1 MKRIKKQ
8 GDTIVKIMVYSF
20 NEEDERAFFDELC
33 SEAGVEYVTCPDYP
47 SLDNAHLAQGCE
59 AIRIQ
64 VCDMNRKLIR
74 ALHAQGVRYI
84 CTRSI
89 GTDHIDMNA
98 VRELGMRA
106 SHAVYSPESV
116 ANYAIMLMLM
126 CCRKLPYVLDRA
138 KLQDFSLQGKRGREL
153 SKMTV
158 GVIGLGR
165 IGRTVLR
172 HLSGFGCRLMGYD
185 VFVTDEAK
193 MLCEV
198 TDLDAIYRE
207 CDVITLH
214 CPATADNHHMI
225 NAEAIAKMKPGVM
238 IINTARGNLVD
249 SEALISALEDGKIG
263 AVAVDVLENEYGL
276 YYMNRMGDAIANRE
290 LALLSSFPN
299 VIVSPHT
306 AFYTDVSIRD
316 MAQCTVEAACAFAR
330 GEETPF
336 EVK

>member
-1 MKRIKKQ
+1 M
-8 GDTIVKIMVYSF
+8 KIMVYSF
-20 NEEDERAFFDELC
+20 NEADERAYFDDLC
-33 SEAGVEYVTCPDYP
+33 AKAGVEYITCADYP
-47 SLDNAHLAQGCE
+47 SVENAHLARGCE

-64 VCDMNRKLIR
+64 VCDMNRELIR
-74 ALHAQGVRYI
+74 ALYDEGVRYI

-89 GTDHIDMNA
+89 GTEHIDMNA

-138 KLQDFSLQGKRGREL
+138 RLQDFSLRGKRGREL
-153 SKMTV
+153 SSMTV
-158 GVIGLGR
+158 GVVGLGR
-165 IGRTVLR
+165 IGRTVAK
-172 HLSGFGCRLMGYD
+172 HLSGFGCRLLGYD
-185 VFVTDEAK
+185 VYPSEAAQK
-193 MLCEV
+193 LCEV
-198 TDLDAIYRE
+198 TDLDTIYRE

-225 NAEAIAKMKPGVM
+225 DASAIARMKQDV
-238 IINTARGNLVD
+238 ILINTARGNLID
-249 SEALISALEDGKIG
+249 SDALIDTLEQGKIG
-263 AVAVDVLENEYGL
+263 AAALDVLENEYGL
-276 YYMNRMGDAIANRE
+276 YYLDRMGEPLANRE
-290 LALLSSFPN
+290 LAILSSFPN

-316 MAQCTVEAACAFAR
+316 MAVCTIEAACAFSR
-330 GEETPF
+330 GEDTVY

>member
-1 MKRIKKQ
+1 M
-8 GDTIVKIMVYSF
+8 KIMVYSF
-20 NEEDERAFFDELC
+20 NEADERAFFDELC
-33 SEAGVEYVTCPDYP
+33 GAAGVEYDTCPDYP
-47 SLDNAHLAQGCE
+47 SIENAHLAKGCE

-64 VCDMNRKLIR
+64 VCDMNRELIET
-74 ALHAQGVRYI
+74 LHAQGVRYI

-89 GTDHIDMNA
+89 GTEHIDMQA
-98 VRELGMRA
+98 VRDLGMRA

-126 CCRKLPYVLDRA
+126 SCRKLPYVLDRA
-138 KLQDFSLQGKRGREL
+138 KLQDFSLQGKRGREI
-153 SKMTV
+153 SEMTV

-185 VFVTDEAK
+185 VFASDEAK
-193 MLCEV
+193 ALCEV
-198 TDLDAIYRE
+198 TDLHTIYRE
-207 CDVITLH
+207 CDIITLH
-214 CPATADNHHMI
+214 CPATAENHHMI
-225 NAEAIAKMKPGVM
+225 DAGEIGEMKPGV
-238 IINTARGNLVD
+238 ILINTARGNLID
-249 SEALISALEDGKIG
+249 STAMIAALESGKIG
-263 AVAVDVLENEYGL
+263 AAALDVLEDEYGL
-276 YYMNRMGDAIANRE
+276 YYMNRMGDALGNHE

-330 GEETPF
+330 GEETPL

>member
-1 MKRIKKQ
+1 M
-8 GDTIVKIMVYSF
+8 KIMVYSF
-20 NEEDERAFFDELC
+20 NAADERDFFDEIC
-33 SEAGVEYVTCPDYP
+33 RAAGVEYDTCPDYP
-47 SLDNAHLAQGCE
+47 SLDNVHLAKGCD

-64 VCDMNRKLIR
+64 VCDMNAELIR

-89 GTDHIDMNA
+89 GTEHIDMKT

-126 CCRKLPYVLDRA
+126 ACRKLPYVLDRA
-138 KLQDFSLQGKRGREL
+138 RMQDFSLQGKRGREL

-172 HLSGFGCRLMGYD
+172 HLSGFGCRLLGYD
-185 VFVTDEAK
+185 VQATEEARA
-193 MLCEV
+193 LCEV
-198 TDLDAIYRE
+198 VDLESIWRE

-214 CPATADNHHMI
+214 CPATTDNHHMI
-225 NAEAIAKMKPGVM
+225 DARTMEKMKQGV
-238 IINTARGNLVD
+238 IIVNTARGSLID
-249 SEALISALEDGKIG
+249 SAALIDALEAGKIG
-263 AVAVDVLENEYGL
+263 AAALDVLENEYGL

-316 MAQCTVEAACAFAR
+316 MAQCTVEATCAFAN
-330 GEETPF
+330 GEDTDL

>member
-1 MKRIKKQ
+1 M
-8 GDTIVKIMVYSF
+8 KIMVYSF
-20 NEEDERAFFDELC
+20 NEADERAFFDELC
-33 SEAGVEYVTCPDYP
+33 AEAGVEYATCPDYP
-47 SLDNAHLAQGCE
+47 SLENAHLARGCE

-64 VCDMNRKLIR
+64 VCDMNGELIR

-89 GTDHIDMNA
+89 GTEHIDMKT

-158 GVIGLGR
+158 GIIGLGR
-165 IGRTVLR
+165 IGRTVAR
-172 HLSGFGCRLMGYD
+172 HLSGFGCRMLGYD
-185 VFVTDEAK
+185 VYATNEAK
-193 MLCEV
+193 ALCEV
-198 TDLDAIYRE
+198 TDLDTIYHE

-225 NAEAIAKMKPGVM
+225 DAQAIEMMKPGVM
-238 IINTARGNLVD
+238 IINTARGNLID
-249 SEALISALEDGKIG
+249 SGALIEALEKGKIG
-263 AVAVDVLENEYGL
+263 AAALDVLENEYGL
-276 YYMNRMGDAIANRE
+276 YYMNRMGDALANRE

-316 MAQCTVEAACAFAR
+316 MAQCTIEAACAFAR
-330 GEETPF
+330 GEDTPL

>member
-1 MKRIKKQ
+1 M
-8 GDTIVKIMVYSF
+8 KIMVYSF
-20 NEEDERAFFDELC
+20 NEADERDFFNEIC
-33 SEAGVEYVTCPDYP
+33 REAGVLYDTCPDYP
-47 SLDNAHLAQGCE
+47 SLDNAHLAKGCE

-64 VCDMNRKLIR
+64 VCDMNAELIR

-89 GTDHIDMNA
+89 GTEHIDMET

-126 CCRKLPYVLDRA
+126 ACRKLPYVLERA
-138 KLQDFSLQGKRGREL
+138 RLQDYSLAGKRGREL

-165 IGRTVLR
+165 IGQTVLR
-172 HLSGFGCRLMGYD
+172 HLSGFGCTLLGYD
-185 VFVTDEAK
+185 VHAAQEAQA
-193 MLCEV
+193 LCELV
-198 TDLDAIYRE
+198 DLERIYRE

-214 CPATADNHHMI
+214 CPATPENRHMI
-225 NAEAIAKMKPGVM
+225 DKEALGKMKDGV
-238 IINTARGNLVD
+238 ILVNTARGSLMDSAALVD
-249 SEALISALEDGKIG
+249 ALESGKVG
-263 AVAVDVLENEYGL
+263 AAALDVLENEFGL

-316 MAQCTVEAACAFAR
+316 MVQCTVDAACAFAR
-330 GEETPF
+330 GEDTWL
-336 EVK
+336 EVQ

>member
-1 MKRIKKQ
+1 M
-8 GDTIVKIMVYSF
+8 KIMVYSF
-20 NEEDERAFFDELC
+20 NEADERVFFDELC
-33 SEAGVEYVTCPDYP
+33 AQAGVEYATCPDYP
-47 SLDNAHLAQGCE
+47 SLENAHLAKGCE

-64 VCDMNRKLIR
+64 VCDMNGELIR

-89 GTDHIDMNA
+89 GTEHIDMKT

-126 CCRKLPYVLDRA
+126 ACRKLPYVLDRA

-172 HLSGFGCRLMGYD
+172 HLSGFGCRLLGYD
-185 VFVTDEAK
+185 VHVTEEARA
-193 MLCEV
+193 LCEAV
-198 TDLDAIYRE
+198 DLDTIWRE

-214 CPATADNHHMI
+214 CPATAENHHMI
-225 NAEAIAKMKPGVM
+225 DAQAIAKMKDGV
-238 IINTARGNLVD
+238 ILINTARGSLMD
-249 SEALISALEDGKIG
+249 SAALIDALETGKIG
-263 AVAVDVLENEYGL
+263 AAALDVLENEYGL

-316 MAQCTVEAACAFAR
+316 MAQCTIEAACAFAR
-330 GEETPF
+330 GEDTPL

>member
-1 MKRIKKQ
+1 M
-8 GDTIVKIMVYSF
+8 KIMVYSF
-20 NEEDERAFFDELC
+20 NEADERAFFDEIC
-33 SEAGVEYVTCPDYP
+33 GEAGVEYATCTDYP
-47 SLDNAHLAQGCE
+47 SLDNAHLAKGCE

-64 VCDMNRKLIR
+64 VCDMNRELIH

-89 GTDHIDMNA
+89 GTEHIDMQA

-126 CCRKLPYVLDRA
+126 CCRKFPYVLDRA

-165 IGRTVLR
+165 IGRTVAR

-185 VFVTDEAK
+185 VQAAQEAK
-193 MLCEV
+193 DLCEV
-198 TDLDAIYRE
+198 TDLETVYSE

-214 CPATADNHHMI
+214 CPATADNRHMI
-225 NAEAIAKMKPGVM
+225 DAAAIEKMKPGVM
-238 IINTARGNLVD
+238 IINTARGSLID

-263 AVAVDVLENEYGL
+263 AAALDVLENEYGL
-276 YYMNRMGDAIANRE
+276 YYMNRMGDAISNRE

-316 MAQCTVEAACAFAR
+316 MVMCTVEAACAFVR
-330 GEETPF
+330 GEDTLL

>member
-1 MKRIKKQ
+1 MKL
-8 GDTIVKIMVYSF
+8 MVYSF
-20 NEEDERAFFDELC
+20 NEADERAFFDELC
-33 SEAGVEYVTCPDYP
+33 GGAGVEYATCPDYP
-47 SLDNAHLAQGCE
+47 SLENAHLAHGCE

-64 VCDMNRKLIR
+64 VCDMNRELIQ
-74 ALHAQGVRYI
+74 ALYAQGVRYI

-89 GTDHIDMNA
+89 GTEHIDMQT

-165 IGRTVLR
+165 IGRTVAR

-185 VFVTDEAK
+185 VYATAEAK
-193 MLCEV
+193 ALCEV
-198 TDLDAIYRE
+198 TDLDTIYRE

-214 CPATADNHHMI
+214 CPATADNHHMMD
-225 NAEAIAKMKPGVM
+225 AAAIARMKPGV
-238 IINTARGNLVD
+238 IIVNTARGNLID
-249 SEALISALEDGKIG
+249 SEALIAALEAGKIG
-263 AVAVDVLENEYGL
+263 AAALDVLENEYGL
-276 YYMNRMGDAIANRE
+276 YYMNRMGDVIANRE

-330 GEETPF
+330 GEDTEL
-336 EVK
+336 EVR

>member
-1 MKRIKKQ
+1 MR
-8 GDTIVKIMVYSF
+8 IMVYSF
-20 NEEDERAFFDELC
+20 NEADERAFFDELC
-33 SEAGVEYVTCPDYP
+33 GQAGVEYVTCPDYP
-47 SLDNAHLAQGCE
+47 SLDNVHLAAGCE

-64 VCDMNRKLIR
+64 VCDMNAELIR
-74 ALHAQGVRYI
+74 ALYGQGVRYI

-89 GTDHIDMNA
+89 GTEHIDMQA

-138 KLQDFSLQGKRGREL
+138 RLQDFSLQGKRGREL
-153 SKMTV
+153 SSMTV

-172 HLSGFGCRLMGYD
+172 HLSGFGCRLLGYD
-185 VFVTDEAK
+185 VYASEEAK
-193 MLCEV
+193 TLCEV
-198 TDLDAIYRE
+198 TDLETIYRT

-214 CPATADNHHMI
+214 CPLTEENRHMI
-225 NAEAIAKMKPGVM
+225 DADAIRRMKDGVM
-238 IINTARGNLVD
+238 IINTARGSLID
-249 SEALISALEDGKIG
+249 SEAMIEALEAGKIG
-263 AVAVDVLENEYGL
+263 AAAVDVLEDEYGL
-276 YYMNRMGDAIANRE
+276 YYMNRMGDVIANRE
-290 LALLSSFPN
+290 LAILLSFPN

-316 MAQCTVEAACAFAR
+316 MAVCTIEAACAFAR
-330 GEETPF
+330 GEETPY

>member
-1 MKRIKKQ
+1 M
-8 GDTIVKIMVYSF
+8 KIMVYSF
-20 NEEDERAFFDELC
+20 NEADERAFFDELC
-33 SEAGVEYVTCPDYP
+33 AAAGVEYATCPDYP
-47 SLDNAHLAQGCE
+47 SLQNAHLAKGCE

-64 VCDMNRKLIR
+64 VCDMNGELIR

-89 GTDHIDMNA
+89 GTEHIDMKT

-126 CCRKLPYVLDRA
+126 ACRKLPYVLDRA
-138 KLQDFSLQGKRGREL
+138 RIQDFSLQGKRGREL

-172 HLSGFGCRLMGYD
+172 HLSGFGCRLLGYD
-185 VFVTDEAK
+185 VFVSEEAK
-193 MLCEV
+193 ALCETV
-198 TDLDAIYRE
+198 DLETIWRE
-207 CDVITLH
+207 SDVITLH
-214 CPATADNHHMI
+214 CPATADNHHLI
-225 NAEAIAKMKPGVM
+225 DAKTIEKMKDGV
-238 IINTARGNLVD
+238 ILINTARGNLIDSMALVD
-249 SEALISALEDGKIG
+249 ALESGKIG
-263 AVAVDVLENEYGL
+263 AAALDVLENEYGL
-276 YYMNRMGDAIANRE
+276 YYLNRMGDAIANRE
-290 LALLSSFPN
+290 LALLSAFPN

-330 GEETPF
+330 GENTPL
-336 EVK
+336 EVL

>member
-1 MKRIKKQ
+1 M
-8 GDTIVKIMVYSF
+8 KIMVYSF
-20 NEEDERAFFDELC
+20 NEADERAFFDELC
-33 SEAGVEYVTCPDYP
+33 AEAGVEYATCPDYP
-47 SLDNAHLAQGCE
+47 SLENARLARDCE

-64 VCDMNRKLIR
+64 VCDMNGELIR

-89 GTDHIDMNA
+89 GTEHIDMKT
-98 VRELGMRA
+98 VRELDMRA

-158 GVIGLGR
+158 GIIGLGR
-165 IGRTVLR
+165 IGRTVAR

-185 VFVTDEAK
+185 VYATDEAK
-193 MLCEV
+193 ALCEV
-198 TDLDAIYRE
+198 TDLDTIYRE

-214 CPATADNHHMI
+214 CPVTADNHHMI
-225 NAEAIAKMKPGVM
+225 DAQAIEMMKPGVM
-238 IINTARGNLVD
+238 IINTARGNLID
-249 SEALISALEDGKIG
+249 SGALIEALEKGKIG
-263 AVAVDVLENEYGL
+263 AAALDVLEDEYGL
-276 YYMNRMGDAIANRE
+276 YYMNRMGDALANRE

-316 MAQCTVEAACAFAR
+316 MAQCTIEAACAFAR
-330 GEETPF
+330 GEDTPL

>member
-1 MKRIKKQ
+1 M
-8 GDTIVKIMVYSF
+8 KIMVYSF
-20 NEEDERAFFDELC
+20 NEADERAFFDELC
-33 SEAGVEYVTCPDYP
+33 GAAGVEYAVCPDYP
-47 SLDNAHLAQGCE
+47 SLDNVHLAKGCE

-64 VCDMNRKLIR
+64 VCDMNRELIA

-89 GTDHIDMNA
+89 GTEHIDMEA
-98 VRELGMRA
+98 VREFGMRA

-126 CCRKLPYVLDRA
+126 ACRKLPYVLERA
-138 KLQDFSLQGKRGREL
+138 RLQDFSLQGKRGREL

-172 HLSGFGCRLMGYD
+172 HLSGFGCRLMGCD

-193 MLCEV
+193 ALCEV
-198 TDLDAIYRE
+198 VNLETIYRE

-225 NAEAIAKMKPGVM
+225 DEAAIAKMKPGVM
-238 IINTARGNLVD
+238 IVNTARGNLID
-249 SEALISALEDGKIG
+249 SEALISALESGKIG
-263 AVAVDVLENEYGL
+263 AAALDVLEDEYGL
-276 YYMNRMGDAIANRE
+276 YYMNRMGEPLANRE

-316 MAQCTVEAACAFAR
+316 MAQCTLEAACAFAR
-330 GEETPF
+330 GEDTPL

>member
-1 MKRIKKQ
+1 M
-8 GDTIVKIMVYSF
+8 KIMVYSF
-20 NEEDERAFFDELC
+20 NEADERAFFDELC
-33 SEAGVEYVTCPDYP
+33 GQAGVEYATCPDYP
-47 SLDNAHLAQGCE
+47 SLENAHLARGCE

-64 VCDMNRKLIR
+64 VCDMNEALIR

-89 GTDHIDMNA
+89 GYEHIDMKT
-98 VRELGMRA
+98 VRALGMRA

-126 CCRKLPYVLDRA
+126 ACRKLPYVLERA

-153 SKMTV
+153 SSMTV
-158 GVIGLGR
+158 GVVGLGR
-165 IGRTVLR
+165 IGRTVLK
-172 HLSGFGCRLMGYD
+172 HLSGFGCRLLGYD
-185 VFVTDEAK
+185 VYASDEAK
-193 MLCEV
+193 ALCEAV
-198 TDLDAIYRE
+198 DLDTIWRE

-214 CPATADNHHMI
+214 CPATAENHHMI
-225 NAEAIAKMKPGVM
+225 DAETLKKMKPGV
-238 IINTARGNLVD
+238 ILINTARGNLID
-249 SEALISALEDGKIG
+249 SEALIAALEQGKVG
-263 AVAVDVLENEYGL
+263 TAALDVLENEYGL
-276 YYMNRMGDAIANRE
+276 YYMNRMGEALNNRE

-316 MAQCTVEAACAFAR
+316 MAQCTIEAACAFAR
-330 GEETPF
+330 GEDTPF

>member
-1 MKRIKKQ
+1 M
-8 GDTIVKIMVYSF
+8 KIMVYSF
-20 NEEDERAFFDELC
+20 NEADERAFFDELC
-33 SEAGVEYVTCPDYP
+33 AEAGVEYATCPDYP
-47 SLDNAHLAQGCE
+47 SLDNAHLARGCE

-64 VCDMNRKLIR
+64 VCDMNGELIR
-74 ALHAQGVRYI
+74 ALYAQGVRYI

-89 GTDHIDMNA
+89 GTEHIDMKT

-158 GVIGLGR
+158 GIIGLGR
-165 IGRTVLR
+165 IGRTVAR
-172 HLSGFGCRLMGYD
+172 HLSGFGCRMLGYD
-185 VFVTDEAK
+185 VYATNEAK
-193 MLCEV
+193 ALCEV
-198 TDLDAIYRE
+198 TDLDTIYRE

-225 NAEAIAKMKPGVM
+225 DAQAIEMMKPGVM
-238 IINTARGNLVD
+238 IINTARGNLID
-249 SEALISALEDGKIG
+249 SGALIEALEKRKIG
-263 AVAVDVLENEYGL
+263 AAALDVLENEYGL
-276 YYMNRMGDAIANRE
+276 YYMNRMGDALANRE
-290 LALLSSFPN
+290 LAMLSSFPN

-316 MAQCTVEAACAFAR
+316 MAQCTIEAACAFAR
-330 GEETPF
+330 GEDTPL